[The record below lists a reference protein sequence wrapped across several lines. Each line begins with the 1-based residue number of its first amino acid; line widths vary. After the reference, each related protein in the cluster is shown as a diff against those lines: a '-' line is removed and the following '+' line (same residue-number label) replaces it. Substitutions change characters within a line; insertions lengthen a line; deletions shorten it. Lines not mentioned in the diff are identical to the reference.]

1 MVGAFFPP
9 GGLKNG
15 RAGPDFTNTKS
26 TRTFFEIVLVMNRG
40 LLIYMCGLRGFPV
53 APLLCGL
60 AVVRVAFW
68 CSGAVEPLP
77 GTSWPPVRRRGPP
90 RLANFD
96 LPASFSGNLKEFFP
110 SCSSC
115 LRARLLGGGLVFT
128 VLVPGCG
135 LFVGARRGGLP
146 LVGGSLVSTTLV
158 GKIVSSRVGGAFL
171 QCLGRFSATLV

>member
-1 MVGAFFPP
+1 MGFV
-9 GGLKNG
+9 
-15 RAGPDFTNTKS
+15 
-26 TRTFFEIVLVMNRG
+26 
-40 LLIYMCGLRGFPV
+40 GFPV

-135 LFVGARRGGLP
+135 FDEQLHRLGRGG
-146 LVGGSLVSTTLV
+146 GYYD
-158 GKIVSSRVGGAFL
+158 RFL
-171 QCLGRFSATLV
+171 AGRNHEAAYEA